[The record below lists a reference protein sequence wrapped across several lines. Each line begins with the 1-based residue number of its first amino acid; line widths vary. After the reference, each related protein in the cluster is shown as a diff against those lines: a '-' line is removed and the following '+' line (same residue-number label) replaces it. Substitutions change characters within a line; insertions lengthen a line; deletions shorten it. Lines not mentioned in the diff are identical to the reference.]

1 MMRMPDPSSDD
12 AAARLDNANPRL
24 HQTVGE
30 RIISGKNHF
39 PIRLHN
45 LFQHFV
51 YFSSHISPFMSSGGP
66 FLIPRAWE
74 IA

>member
-30 RIISGKNHF
+30 RQISGKNHF
-39 PIRLHN
+39 SI
-45 LFQHFV
+45 
-51 YFSSHISPFMSSGGP
+51 
-66 FLIPRAWE
+66 
-74 IA
+74 

>member
-12 AAARLDNANPRL
+12 AAARLDNANPKL

-39 PIRLHN
+39 STRLT
-45 LFQHFV
+45 
-51 YFSSHISPFMSSGGP
+51 YFNGLCTYTRTLAPS
-66 FLIPRAWE
+66 
-74 IA
+74 

>member
-1 MMRMPDPSSDD
+1 MRMPDPSSDD

-39 PIRLHN
+39 PIRLTYIN
-45 LFQHFV
+45 IFNFV
-51 YFSSHISPFMSSGGP
+51 YFSSHISPFMNSGGP
-66 FLIPRAWE
+66 LLIPRAWE

>member
-30 RIISGKNHF
+30 RQISGKGSLVKM
-39 PIRLHN
+39 IN
-45 LFQHFV
+45 LFHR
-51 YFSSHISPFMSSGGP
+51 HE
-66 FLIPRAWE
+66 LRRAF
-74 IA
+74 AQA

>member
-39 PIRLHN
+39 PIRLTYIN
-45 LFQHFV
+45 IL
-51 YFSSHISPFMSSGGP
+51 YT
-66 FLIPRAWE
+66 FLHTSAPS
-74 IA
+74 